1 MERVRYAGDFK
12 ETTRDGVASNSSRLY
27 FFYNVARTDFVY
39 TLLQIVLLFLCKLS
53 CRQLVNVFCAIYS
66 LLTLLL
72 QKFPTSTIIQREK
85 VILFVVCDNFSH
97 ISIK

>member
-39 TLLQIVLLFLCKLS
+39 TLLLCALIFVQTQLPTACQRLLRHLFIINSLITEISNINYNSKGKS
-53 CRQLVNVFCAIYS
+53 NFICRL
-66 LLTLLL
+66 
-72 QKFPTSTIIQREK
+72 
-85 VILFVVCDNFSH
+85 
-97 ISIK
+97 